1 MFTECPECS
10 TAFRVTAKVLQQAGG
25 RVRCGGCGHAFSA
38 IEHLTEEV
46 PGSNEQDSTPPS
58 EAADDLTSDDK
69 FAETSRLLLKT
80 LDELAGPQDVRIED
94 TGFEWQVLDDD
105 EDEGIAAEAAPT
117 EVAPTKDVAA
127 GAAPTESDEEQA
139 EPALSEQEDWTGL
152 LEEVAEDDTGAD
164 AISLEVEE
172 ELAAIH
178 NELSTKQDPAPV
190 DLNSQFDMQAEA
202 MGLEITGTHDIE
214 DVDEDDLTD
223 AVALTEDDEGI
234 AAEAAPADAVPTDD
248 EEEGIAAEEAAP
260 ADAVPTDDEEE
271 GIAAEAAPTKDVAA
285 GRSRPSMGS
294 ATYVHPV
301 QNAAPAEP
309 APAEEATKLSLEGAD
324 GAAPVKP
331 EYSVADEVPEP
342 SEEEM
347 TINQQIDQE
356 LLAAADEDIDLKATL
371 VGLEVPG
378 GLFDEDS
385 PEVESI
391 VMEGETVRGSFDEEE
406 PRRPRHEA
414 LDRFDNAGNLVDS
427 YIANRAMRGGRR
439 RTDPASYGVI
449 AGTILLSLLLVGQ
462 VVHANRESLATAG
475 LFNQTIGSVYRMFG
489 NPIMPE
495 WDIKGWQ
502 FEATNGSIAED
513 EDVLTILSRIGNR
526 SQQPLPYPLV
536 HVSLTDRQEEIIGS
550 RILEPNEYLA
560 GDLDPSKPVT
570 PGENFTAVITIDE
583 PSVDATGFKLNVCYR
598 VSPGRVRCAA
608 DDFKN

>member
-46 PGSNEQDSTPPS
+46 PGSIEQDSTPPS

-94 TGFEWQVLDDD
+94 TGFEWQVLDND

-117 EVAPTKDVAA
+117 E
-127 GAAPTESDEEQA
+127 AAPTEAAA
-139 EPALSEQEDWTGL
+139 EGTAETGDQPADASLSEQEDWTGL

-234 AAEAAPADAVPTDD
+234 AAGAAPADAVPTDD
-248 EEEGIAAEEAAP
+248 EEEGI
-260 ADAVPTDDEEE
+260 
-271 GIAAEAAPTKDVAA
+271 AA

-301 QNAAPAEP
+301 QKAAPSEP

-378 GLFDEDS
+378 DLFDEDS

-406 PRRPRHEA
+406 TKRPRHEA
-414 LDRFDNAGNLVDS
+414 LSRFDNAGNLVDS

-462 VVHANRESLATAG
+462 VVHANRESLSTAG

-536 HVSLTDRQEEIIGS
+536 HVSLTDRREEIIGS

>member
-38 IEHLTEEV
+38 IEHLTEAV
-46 PGSNEQDSTPPS
+46 PGPHEQDSTPPS

-105 EDEGIAAEAAPT
+105 EDEEGIAARAEAMEEIAAEAAPT
-117 EVAPTKDVAA
+117 KDVAA
-127 GAAPTESDEEQA
+127 DAGPTESDEEQA

-152 LEEVAEDDTGAD
+152 LDEVPEDDTGAD

-190 DLNSQFDMQAEA
+190 DLDSQFDMQAEA

-223 AVALTEDDEGI
+223 AVALTEDDEGF
-234 AAEAAPADAVPTDD
+234 AADAEIDQG
-248 EEEGIAAEEAAP
+248 E
-260 ADAVPTDDEEE
+260 
-271 GIAAEAAPTKDVAA
+271 KDVAA

-301 QNAAPAEP
+301 QNAAPTEP
-309 APAEEATKLSLEGAD
+309 APAEEATELSLEGAD
-324 GAAPVKP
+324 GAAAVKR
-331 EYSVADEVPEP
+331 EYSAADELPEP

-378 GLFDEDS
+378 SLFDEDS
-385 PEVESI
+385 PDVETI
-391 VMEGETVRGSFDEEE
+391 IMEGESVHGSLDEEE
-406 PRRPRHEA
+406 TRRPRHEA
-414 LDRFDNAGNLVDS
+414 LSRFDNAGNLVDS

-449 AGTILLSLLLVGQ
+449 AGTILLTLLLVGQ
-462 VVHANRESLATAG
+462 GVNAHRESLSTSR
-475 LFNQTIGSVYRMFG
+475 LFNRTIGSVYRMLG
-489 NPIMPE
+489 NPVMPE
-495 WDIKGWQ
+495 WDIRGWQ

-513 EDVLTILSRIGNR
+513 EDALTILSRIGNK

-550 RILEPNEYLA
+550 RVLEPNEYLA
-560 GDLDPSKPVT
+560 GDLDPSKPVL

-583 PSVDATGFKLNVCYR
+583 PSVEATGFKMNVCYR
-598 VSPGRVRCAA
+598 VSPGRVRCAT